1 MIRGL
6 IFDFDGLIIDS
17 ETTDYQAWME
27 LFASHHC
34 ALPIDTWKA
43 CIGMGAGEFDVYGL
57 LESQAGRPL
66 DRTALRA
73 WHRRRNVELLATR
86 PTLPGVGAY
95 IAEARRLGM
104 KLAVASSSSHA
115 WVDSHL
121 DRLGHLCDFDAIRCR
136 DDVLRAK
143 PAPGL
148 YLAALAA
155 LGLDAAEVIA
165 FEDSINGSLAAK
177 RADLCCVAVPNTF
190 MRTDDFSHVDLRL
203 DSLADVPLAQL
214 LERVAAKQERAFQ

>member
-17 ETTDYQAWME
+17 ESTDYQAWME
-27 LFASHHC
+27 LFAAHHC

-43 CIGMGAGEFDVYGL
+43 YIGMGAGEFDVYGL
-57 LESQAGRPL
+57 LETQAGRPL
-66 DRTALRA
+66 DRTALRV
-73 WHRRRNVELLATR
+73 WHRRRNLKLLAPR
-86 PTLPGVGAY
+86 PPLPGVSEY
-95 IAEARRLGM
+95 IAEARSLGM

-121 DRLGHLCDFDAIRCR
+121 DRIGHLGDFDAIRCR
-136 DDVLRAK
+136 DDVLRTK
-143 PAPGL
+143 PAPDL

-165 FEDSINGSLAAK
+165 FEDSINRSLAAK
-177 RADLCCVAVPNTF
+177 RADVFCVAVPNAF
-190 MRTDDFSHVDLRL
+190 MRTDDFSHADMRL

-214 LERVAAKQERAFQ
+214 LERVAAKQEMAFQ